1 MRPFLDPF
9 SFFGGA
15 VCVATNEAESTFV
28 SRHGNWFAA
37 LLYLFL
43 AVLLF
48 ARGLFAHPGY
58 VIGRETDPAQTMWFF
73 NWWRFSIAHRLNP
86 FFTDWV
92 WAPLGINLA
101 WTTFVP
107 LPAWFSIPLQATVG
121 EPATYNIIVLLM
133 PALAAFTA
141 FLLCRRVTHAFWPS
155 VLGGYIFGFSP
166 HILGEV
172 LGHLVVIAVFPV
184 PLIALVALK
193 RLDGEISRAR
203 FTAMLALL
211 LVTEFLCSVDL
222 FATMTLVAGFSL
234 LLALMLFNGET
245 RVRLQRLIVPII
257 GAYLISSAVLSPYLY
272 YLLALGHPN
281 GSIWPPS
288 KFCADLVGFVVPR
301 PTIWWGSTDFA
312 SAISRRFGGNIL
324 ENGDYLGVVLIVFVE
339 IFRRRFWSTPIGK
352 VLTILF
358 LSIVVAAIGPVLHIA
373 GAPGFP
379 MPWAIFQRLPF
390 IEDILPVRFMMYAF
404 LVVGVMTAMWFS
416 AWSARPMAK
425 FAAAAI
431 VVASIAPDP
440 HASFWVS
447 SLDIP
452 AFFTDRTYAT
462 ELQPR
467 EIILPLPWAQKGN
480 SMYWQLKSDMYFRM
494 AGGWTGTSPFEF
506 DRMPIV
512 NYFFGEADLPESSD
526 QLKAFLARFSVGAIV
541 ADPSNGNL
549 RSFQPALDSLGIAPE
564 QSGGVQIYKVP
575 SEKFAPYAKL
585 TGAQVES
592 RALALR
598 FDAIL
603 AAAAKYIA
611 GGNDPLKISRLE
623 LKRLNLLPS
632 DWNVDPAPNLL
643 NDWSIGGLAGGR
655 IAIVMLGSPEGMRPL
670 LERYSGKVDELE
682 FPAPSR
688 WDPQSSPSP
697 DRLDKLLM
705 ILDRA
710 QLETAARQLAASPPP
725 EMTTPFL
732 GTDSR

>member
-1 MRPFLDPF
+1 MAASNRAQLRLQSFL
-9 SFFGGA
+9 A
-15 VCVATNEAESTFV
+15 
-28 SRHGNWFAA
+28 FA
-37 LLYLFL
+37 LYLTI
-43 AVLLF
+43 AVVLF
-48 ARGLFAHPGY
+48 ARGLFGHPGY

-107 LPAWFSIPLQATVG
+107 LPAWFSIPIQATVG
-121 EPATYNIIVLLM
+121 EPATYNIIMTLM
-133 PALAAFTA
+133 PPLAAFTA

-155 VLGGYIFGFSP
+155 ILGGYIFGFSP

-184 PLIALVALK
+184 PLIALIALK

-211 LVTEFLCSVDL
+211 LGTEFLCSVDL

-234 LLALMLFNGET
+234 LLALIFFDGDVRL
-245 RVRLQRLIVPII
+245 RLQRLIVSII
-257 GAYLISSAVLSPYLY
+257 GAYLISAALLSPYLY
-272 YLLALGHPN
+272 YLFALGHPN

-288 KFCADLVGFVVPR
+288 NFCADLVGFVIPR
-301 PTIWWGSTDFA
+301 QTIWWGSANFA
-312 SAISRRFGGNIL
+312 SAISRRFGGNIW

-339 IFRRRFWSTPIGK
+339 IFRRRFWPTPIGK
-352 VLTILF
+352 FLTILF
-358 LSIVVAAIGPVLHIA
+358 LSIVIAAIGPVLHIA

-379 MPWAIFQRLPF
+379 MPWAIFQRLPL
-390 IEDILPVRFMMYAF
+390 IEDILPVRFMVYAF
-404 LVVGVMTAMWFS
+404 LVVAVMIAMWFS
-416 AWSARPMAK
+416 TSSARPIAK
-425 FAAAAI
+425 FAVAAI
-431 VVASIAPDP
+431 VVASIAPNP
-440 HASFWVS
+440 HPSFWVS

-462 ELQPR
+462 ELQPG
-467 EIILPLPWAQKGN
+467 EIVLPLPWAQKGN

-512 NYFFGEADLPESSD
+512 SYFFGEADLPEPGD
-526 QLKAFLARFSVGAIV
+526 QLKAFIARFAVNAIV

-549 RSFQPALDSLGIAPE
+549 RSFQPALDSLGIKPE
-564 QSGGVQIYKVP
+564 QSGGALIYKIP
-575 SEKFAPYAKL
+575 SRTFAPYAKL

-598 FDAIL
+598 FDTIL

-611 GGNDPLKISRLE
+611 GGSDPLKISRLE

-670 LERYSGKVDELE
+670 LDRYFGKVDELD

-688 WDPQSSPSP
+688 WNPQSVPP
-697 DRLDKLLM
+697 ADRLDKLLM
-705 ILDRA
+705 ILDCA
-710 QLETAARQLAASPPP
+710 HVETAARQLASSPPP

-732 GTDSR
+732 GADSR